1 MNGPPGDHA
10 APAPLRVLVVHNRYR
25 ERGGEDAVVDDEQR
39 LLASRGHVVYRHER
53 HNDEIA
59 LQPAWRT
66 VADAVWGR
74 RSLHELRA
82 LVDAVQPDVIH
93 VHNTWALLSPSVL
106 WAAEGRGIG
115 VVATLHNHRLACLEG
130 TFQRDGAVCRACL
143 GQVPWRGVLAGCY
156 RGSRVQS
163 AVLATSIV
171 VHRRRGSWTR
181 PVHRYLVLNDGAR
194 ATFEAVGLPPER
206 LRVRPNFAWPV
217 AEPAVPLQRQGGVF
231 VGRLSTEKG
240 AGVLAAALALRP
252 GLPLTVI
259 GDGPRRA
266 ALAAAGATGLG
277 VLAPTE
283 VPAQLLRAAWCVIP
297 SVTVEQFP
305 RVLAEACAAG
315 LPVIASRLGP
325 LAEWVRDGETGLLV
339 EPGQPQALA
348 DAMAWA
354 ESHPQQMATMGAAAR
369 RLHAEHLGPDAA
381 ARSLEAVYREAID
394 EARSAPP
401 AA

>member
-1 MNGPPGDHA
+1 MS

-39 LLASRGHVVYRHER
+39 LLAMRGHVVFRHER

-59 LQPAWRT
+59 LQPAWRS

-82 LVDAVQPDVIH
+82 LIAEVQPDVVH

-143 GQVPWRGVLAGCY
+143 GHVPWRGVLAGCY

-163 AVLATSIV
+163 AVLATSIM
-171 VHRRRGSWTR
+171 VHRRRGSWTQ

-194 ATFEAVGLPPER
+194 ATFEAIGLPPAR

-217 AEPAVPLQRQGGVF
+217 AEPAVPVPRRGGVY
-231 VGRLSTEKG
+231 VGRLSPEKG
-240 AGVLAAALALRP
+240 AGVLAAALSLRP

-259 GDGPRRA
+259 GDGPHRA
-266 ALAAAGATGLG
+266 ALGAAGATCLG
-277 VLAPTE
+277 AVAPAE
-283 VPAQLLRAAWCVIP
+283 VPPRLLQAAWCVIP
-297 SVTVEQFP
+297 SVTLEQFP
-305 RVLAEACAAG
+305 RVLAEAYAAG

-339 EPGQPQALA
+339 EPGRPQALA

-354 ESHPQQMATMGAAAR
+354 EAHPHKMAAMGAAAR
-369 RLHAEHLGPDAA
+369 RLHAEQLGPDAA

-394 EARSAPP
+394 EARRDVRSV
-401 AA
+401 

>member
-1 MNGPPGDHA
+1 MTA
-10 APAPLRVLVVHNRYR
+10 TTPLRVLVVHNRYR

-39 LLASRGHVVYRHER
+39 LLAMRGHVVFRHER

-66 VADAVWGR
+66 AAESVWSR
-74 RSLHELRA
+74 RSLQELRA
-82 LVDAVQPDVIH
+82 LVDSARPDVIH

-106 WAAEGRGIG
+106 WAAEGHAIG

-143 GQVPWRGVLAGCY
+143 GQVPWRGVVAGCY

-163 AVLATSIV
+163 AVLAASIV
-171 VHRRRGSWTR
+171 VHRRLGSWTQ
-181 PVHRYLVLNDGAR
+181 PVHRCLVLNEGAR
-194 ATFEAVGLPPER
+194 ATFEAIGLPRER

-217 AEPAVPLQRQGGVF
+217 PEAAVPLPRHGGVY
-231 VGRLSTEKG
+231 VGRLSPEKG
-240 AGVLAAALALRP
+240 AGVMAEVLALRP
-252 GLPLTVI
+252 DLPLTVL
-259 GDGPRRA
+259 GDGPHRA
-266 ALAAAGATGLG
+266 TLAAAGATCLG
-277 VLAPTE
+277 ALAPAE
-283 VPAQLLRAAWCVIP
+283 VPAHLLKAAWCVIP
-297 SVTVEQFP
+297 SVTLEQFP
-305 RVLAEACAAG
+305 RVLAEAYAAG

-354 ESHPQQMATMGAAAR
+354 EAHPHEMAAMGAAAR

-394 EARSAPP
+394 EARGGSP
-401 AA
+401 